1 MNADMYVDTLFKYA
15 MKNREESITE
25 STSLRG
31 HLGMDNFQIM
41 QVFLDLE
48 SQGVRI
54 DYRKMDVI
62 DTVRDLAGI
71 LN

>member
-1 MNADMYVDTLFKYA
+1 MYVDTLSKYA
-15 MKNREESITE
+15 MKNKEKPITDY
-25 STSLRG
+25 TSLRG
-31 HLGMDNFQIM
+31 HQGMDNFQIM

-54 DYRKMDVI
+54 DYRKLDVI

>member
-1 MNADMYVDTLFKYA
+1 MNADMYVDTLSKYA
-15 MKNREESITE
+15 MKNKEKPSTD

>member
-1 MNADMYVDTLFKYA
+1 MNADMYVDTLSKYA
-15 MKNREESITE
+15 MKNKEKPITD

-62 DTVRDLAGI
+62 DTVRDLAQI
-71 LN
+71 VN